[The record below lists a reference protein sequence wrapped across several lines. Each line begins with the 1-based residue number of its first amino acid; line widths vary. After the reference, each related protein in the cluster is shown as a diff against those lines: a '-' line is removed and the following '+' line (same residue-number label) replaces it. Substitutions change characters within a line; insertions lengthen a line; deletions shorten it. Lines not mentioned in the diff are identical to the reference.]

1 MFTFIFACDI
11 IGAKANGGKREMT
24 VGENIS
30 RLRKS
35 RGMTQLA
42 LANAVGVTDKAVSK
56 WERNLSCPDI
66 SALLPLSE
74 ALGVSVDELL
84 GAKEEGKTEYYKDYI
99 SLEKYLMGAYGY
111 TVCDYHPKE
120 EEIVLVMDCPDVD
133 ETAHGYPLSA
143 KSGVEFNKFMFGE
156 STPLSKEM
164 MSEIKLG
171 VTYVSNVPLLN
182 LEPPI
187 NKLVDELEY
196 TRLNK
201 YHVNLLLLDGFVK
214 KMERLILCESVRVI
228 ALTRWFNQKYF
239 GEFIAHASPSIL
251 KKIQDKVA
259 SGRLKILFVGPP
271 VLWNNDEHKKYDG
284 LFELKEYISKKD

>member
-1 MFTFIFACDI
+1 
-11 IGAKANGGKREMT
+11 MT
-24 VGENIS
+24 IGENIA

-35 RGMTQLA
+35 KGMTQLA

-56 WERNLSCPDI
+56 WERNFSCPDI
-66 SALLPLSE
+66 SLLSLLSDT
-74 ALGVSVDELL
+74 LGVTADELL
-84 GAKEEGKTEYYKDYI
+84 GRKIEDEEKYYEDYI
-99 SLEKYLMGAYGY
+99 SLEKYLMGSYGY
-111 TVCDYHPKE
+111 TIPDLYQGG
-120 EEIVLVMDCPDVD
+120 EEIALILDCPDVD

-143 KSGVEFNKFMFGE
+143 KSGVEFNKFMFGD
-156 STPLSKEM
+156 STTLSKEM

-201 YHVNLLLLDGFVK
+201 YHVNLLLFEGFMK
-214 KMERLILCESVRVI
+214 KMEHLVLCESVRFI

-239 GEFIAHASPSIL
+239 GEFIAHTSPNIL
-251 KKIQDKVA
+251 KTIQDKVA
-259 SGRLKILFVGPP
+259 SGRLKILFVGLP
-271 VLWNNDEHKKYDG
+271 VLWNKDEHKKYDG
-284 LFELKEYISKKD
+284 LFELKKYINKKD